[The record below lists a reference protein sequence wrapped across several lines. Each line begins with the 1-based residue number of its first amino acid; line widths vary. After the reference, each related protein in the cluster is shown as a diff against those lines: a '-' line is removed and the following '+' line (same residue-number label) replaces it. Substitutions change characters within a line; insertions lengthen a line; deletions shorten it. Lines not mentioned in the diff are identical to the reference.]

1 MIEYEEI
8 DGKLQLVKEPCKHEW
23 GYWKSRT
30 YSPSSDSGLYEV
42 RTCFKCLERQ
52 VLVPRGTKVT
62 ARDLDPGKLPV
73 RSRFS
78 VFLADWKVRYNK

>member
-8 DGKLQLVKEPCKHEW
+8 DGKLQLVKIPCQHEW
-23 GYWKSRT
+23 DDWKSRT
-30 YSPSSDSGLYEV
+30 YSPSSDSGLYTVHEV

-62 ARDLDPGKLPV
+62 AEDLKPGKLPV
-73 RSRFS
+73 RSSFCVLGR
-78 VFLADWKVRYNK
+78 LEG